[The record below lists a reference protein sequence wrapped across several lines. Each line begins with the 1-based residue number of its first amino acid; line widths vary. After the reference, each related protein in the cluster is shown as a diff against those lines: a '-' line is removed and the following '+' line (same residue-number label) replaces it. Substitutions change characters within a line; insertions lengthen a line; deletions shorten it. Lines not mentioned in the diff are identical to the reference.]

1 MLIQISTVS
10 MLAAQKTHF
19 QQKKEL
25 HRLSETPLLI
35 LLDSIYSKSHSG
47 VKYAPVTPDLCWDIQ
62 IIPEINDLFELAIV
76 HILSTKT
83 KLHSHHFK
91 DCIKHK
97 LHCHLILM
105 LPPWH
110 LKICEDFN
118 TILCLRI
125 RKYHVHTRIEE
136 I

>member
-47 VKYAPVTPDLCWDIQ
+47 VKYAP
-62 IIPEINDLFELAIV
+62 
-76 HILSTKT
+76 H
-83 KLHSHHFK
+83 
-91 DCIKHK
+91 
-97 LHCHLILM
+97 
-105 LPPWH
+105 
-110 LKICEDFN
+110 
-118 TILCLRI
+118 TILLRNNMRPESEHKSGLWDLSI
-125 RKYHVHTRIEE
+125 FWKESYAENLKKIVGAV
-136 I
+136 